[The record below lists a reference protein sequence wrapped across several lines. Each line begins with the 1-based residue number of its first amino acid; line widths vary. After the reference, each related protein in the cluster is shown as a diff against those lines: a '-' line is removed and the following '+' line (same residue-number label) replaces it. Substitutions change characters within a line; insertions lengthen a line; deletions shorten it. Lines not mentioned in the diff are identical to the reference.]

1 MQATG
6 GKAKRR
12 ETLPA
17 GAALSHPISHP
28 VRVRILEVVN
38 ERDMSPSDFVS
49 AQLVPA
55 EIAKGRDFQNQLSL
69 VAYHFRG
76 LLKAGCV
83 EVAGERQVRGATEHT
98 YRGRSVAYFTDAQW
112 AKLAPERRAEIS
124 RTMYQGMV
132 ARFES
137 AMLAGTFD
145 SHEDRMLAWTPL
157 QLDERGWAEL
167 HNSLAG
173 CFGEVEQIKLDARRR
188 LDESGD
194 TPIPATFTIAGFESP
209 PAAAPSG
216 KVVDPDQ

>member
-1 MQATG
+1 MQAVE

-12 ETLPA
+12 EVLPA
-17 GAALSHPISHP
+17 DAALSHPISHP

-49 AQLVPA
+49 ARLVPA
-55 EIAKGRDFQNQLSL
+55 EIAKGRTIQNQLSM

-98 YRGRSVAYFTDAQW
+98 YRGRAIAYFTDAQW
-112 AKLAPERRAEIS
+112 AELPIGSRVAIS

-145 SHEDRMLAWTPL
+145 SREDRMLAWTPL
-157 QLDERGWAEL
+157 VLDDRGWSEL
-167 HNSLAG
+167 HTSLEA
-173 CFGEVEQIKLDARRR
+173 CFGEVEQIKVDARRR

-194 TPIPATFTIAGFESP
+194 PPIAATFTIGGFESP
-209 PAAAPSG
+209 PVAIPS
-216 KVVDPDQ
+216 D